1 LNSLATGA
9 YLGAAPLVS
18 SKDILGSAASIM
30 ATEAR
35 QSSFTNSVLGNNA
48 FSSAFETSISIEQ
61 VVTIVTPFI
70 ADLPQGT
77 VLDALGFNSQQLGFQ
92 DISLS
97 PFQEVSSNDKLNFS
111 YQGGQEI
118 TPPSGQDNL
127 YCAFTY
133 GGSSYYTQFVPSQG
147 CDIDQSLSVGSVALV
162 QITVSESI
170 DISEVV
176 SGSQF
181 ITII

>member
-1 LNSLATGA
+1 
-9 YLGAAPLVS
+9 
-18 SKDILGSAASIM
+18 M

-35 QSSFTNSVLGNNA
+35 QSSFTNTVLGNNA

-61 VVTIVTPFI
+61 VVTIVSPFI

-92 DISLS
+92 DISVS
-97 PFQEVSSNDKLNFS
+97 PFQEVSSKDKFHFS
-111 YQGGQEI
+111 YKGGQEI
-118 TPPSGQDNL
+118 TPPSGQNQL

-133 GGSSYYTQFVPSQG
+133 GGSSYYTEFDSSQG
-147 CDIDQSLSVGSVALV
+147 CNINQSLSVGSVALV
-162 QITVSESI
+162 QITISESI

-181 ITII
+181 ITVV